1 MVNANKIKGTR
12 YESAVRDHALERR
25 HKAFRPAQ
33 AGAGDLGD
41 IHISGLMALQCKD
54 VTSWSVSGWLQ
65 DVEDQRQRAGLPL
78 GAVVMKKRRAS
89 IGDSYVVMTYDT
101 LLTMLQ
107 RLELAETFVQ
117 ADPYV
122 RANWERTSR
131 DRGNHIRNDSA

>member
-1 MVNANKIKGTR
+1 MANANKRKGTAF
-12 YESAVRDHALERR
+12 ESALRDYALKLR

-101 LLTMLQ
+101 LLAMLQ
-107 RLELAETFVQ
+107 RIELAEKFVQ
-117 ADPYV
+117 VDPY
-122 RANWERTSR
+122 
-131 DRGNHIRNDSA
+131 IRNYWKEATDDRSKC